1 MTGSQPPGPSKPA
14 SADPTGEAAEQLGD
28 DALSERYV
36 PAAGHRALTR
46 FYDPAMAATMRERTF
61 RRALVRS
68 AVTTGPQA
76 ILDVGCGTG
85 SQTIA
90 LADAVPHAEVI
101 GVDGDPD
108 ALARARAR
116 GAGRAITWVEAFA
129 QELPLDDDAVDCVTA
144 SLLLHHLSP
153 PTRLAALREMRRV
166 LRPGG
171 RLHIADW
178 GRPQDPPMRL
188 AFLSIRLLD
197 GRKNTADHAAGR
209 IPQIIKEAGFS
220 DVQVTRRLRTVFGTL
235 ELLEAS

>member
-1 MTGSQPPGPSKPA
+1 MANSQPPGPPKPTNT
-14 SADPTGEAAEQLGD
+14 DPTSGATEQSD
-28 DALSERYV
+28 HSALRERYV

-68 AVTTGPQA
+68 AVTSEPRV

-90 LADAVPHAEVI
+90 LADATPHAEII

-108 ALARARAR
+108 ALTRAHAR
-116 GAGRAITWVEAFA
+116 GAGRAITWLEAFA
-129 QELPLDDDAVDCVTA
+129 QDLPLDDDAVDCVTA

-171 RLHIADW
+171 CLHIADW
-178 GRPQDPPMRL
+178 GRPQDPAMRL

-197 GRKNTADHAAGR
+197 GRENTADHAAGR
-209 IPQIIKEAGFS
+209 IPQIIKDAGFA
-220 DVQVTRRLRTVFGTL
+220 DVQVTRRLRTVLGTL
-235 ELLEAS
+235 ELLKAS